1 MLTKT
6 FLWND
11 LKIEKSK
18 INVVNVGNGTINV
31 SIVDSNKENAIK
43 ISDLIINVLN
53 KEFEANENF
62 LILLSKLEGLKNLET
77 EFDFYRKTV
86 FESKEY
92 SEVEDRILYLR
103 ERNKGFPKHIK
114 K

>member
-1 MLTKT
+1 MNFGFALGGFLVGFFLTAVLRIIGQMWDNAHKYEIKYNPSEDTYMLIDNNN
-6 FLWND
+6 WNA
-11 LKIEKSK
+11 LC
-18 INVVNVGNGTINV
+18 G
-31 SIVDSNKENAIK
+31 
-43 ISDLIINVLN
+43 
-53 KEFEANENF
+53 
-62 LILLSKLEGLKNLET
+62 
-77 EFDFYRKTV
+77 RKTV